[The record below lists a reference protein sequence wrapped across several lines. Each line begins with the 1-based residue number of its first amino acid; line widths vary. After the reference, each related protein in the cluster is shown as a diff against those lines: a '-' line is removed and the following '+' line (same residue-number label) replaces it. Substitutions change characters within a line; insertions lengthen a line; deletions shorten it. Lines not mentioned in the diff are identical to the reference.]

1 MKQFWLTT
9 VSRRIVT
16 GKQSIP
22 HRSIKMDLSKKLD
35 DLRLACDSSQAVD
48 EREQPIFKNFAG
60 RERLER
66 FFSIIVN
73 APSDLFIDYDQSFAV
88 FEDIMKKAPAESAFR
103 KVYSNGIPMEM
114 IKQYLPEPK
123 EYQFM
128 RMDLESSVRA
138 LEWHERRFLTDL
150 VEEDPDATLWD
161 EAELQPIR
169 KFFLDHPKRNEG
181 FRKAVKTVEES
192 FKSNYKSGPTFL
204 G

>member
-1 MKQFWLTT
+1 
-9 VSRRIVT
+9 
-16 GKQSIP
+16 
-22 HRSIKMDLSKKLD
+22 MDLSKQLD
-35 DLRLACDSSQAVD
+35 DLSLTCDSSQAAD
-48 EREQPIFKNFAG
+48 ERELPIRNQFIFKNFAC

-73 APSDLFIDYDQSFAV
+73 NAPFDLFIDYDQSFAV

-169 KFFLDHPKRNEG
+169 KFFLDYPKRNEV

>member
-1 MKQFWLTT
+1 
-9 VSRRIVT
+9 
-16 GKQSIP
+16 
-22 HRSIKMDLSKKLD
+22 MDLSKKLD

-138 LEWHERRFLTDL
+138 LEWHERRLLTDL
-150 VEEDPDATLWD
+150 TEED
-161 EAELQPIR
+161 EIR
-169 KFFLDHPKRNEG
+169 MPHFGMKPNNNPF
-181 FRKAVKTVEES
+181 
-192 FKSNYKSGPTFL
+192 
-204 G
+204 

>member
-1 MKQFWLTT
+1 
-9 VSRRIVT
+9 
-16 GKQSIP
+16 
-22 HRSIKMDLSKKLD
+22 MDLSKKFN

-48 EREQPIFKNFAG
+48 EREQPIRNQFIFKNFAG

-73 APSDLFIDYDQSFAV
+73 APFDLFIDYDQSFAV
-88 FEDIMKKAPAESAFR
+88 FEDIMKKAPAGSAFN
-103 KVYSNGIPMEM
+103 KVYGNGIPMEM
-114 IKQYLPEPK
+114 IKQYLPEPQ
-123 EYQFM
+123 EYQII
-128 RMDLESSVRA
+128 RLKLESSIRA

-150 VEEDPDATLWD
+150 TEEDPDATLWD

-169 KFFLDHPKRNEG
+169 KFFLEHPKSNVV

-192 FKSNYKSGPTFL
+192 FKSNYKPGPTFL